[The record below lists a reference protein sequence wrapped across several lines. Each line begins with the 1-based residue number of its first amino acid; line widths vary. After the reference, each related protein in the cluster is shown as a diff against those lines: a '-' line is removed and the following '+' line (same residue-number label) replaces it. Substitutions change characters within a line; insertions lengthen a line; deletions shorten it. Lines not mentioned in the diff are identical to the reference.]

1 MCPFLKI
8 AKSSKSLHPTG
19 GGGDAF
25 YLLNNL
31 ITSRPKGC
39 GAKISVLRP
48 PLSIFCTVHTPDSI
62 LVGSRAGSPL
72 PIYINSLIRRY
83 KERIEDI
90 QK

>member
-48 PLSIFCTVHTPDSI
+48 PLSTV
-62 LVGSRAGSPL
+62 
-72 PIYINSLIRRY
+72 Y
-83 KERIEDI
+83 
-90 QK
+90 